1 MRFMADNRRTTEDT
15 FINRGGYN
23 EIECSYTVVPEKPE
37 KEMVQLA
44 TYGQDS
50 RGLRKAG
57 RMISP
62 KEERSRLLLELFIE
76 NQVMQAKKLKEE
88 REEKYNYIPQDREK
102 TYVGANKNTREIVLD
117 IANYISQKGFVYSN
131 EDVFNFYLALK
142 TKPFLIL
149 TGISGTG
156 KTKLVKLFAEAV
168 GATEENGR
176 FKMISVRP
184 EWKDSSDLFGYK
196 DQKQTFVPGQLT
208 SIIMEAIKLENRNKP
223 FFVCLDDMNLARV
236 EDYLS
241 HYLSLIESR
250 EFKGRDIVTS
260 PLFSE
265 AYARE
270 DLSYGNLY
278 LPDNLYLIGTV
289 NMDSEDNNLSRKVL
303 DRANVIEL
311 SQVNLHQLNFSRYTT
326 SSIQM
331 DNDFFKT
338 RFLHISDAIEQDRT
352 YVEYINEK
360 IIAINN
366 ILKKGNRAF
375 GYRVRD
381 EIIFYMLEIKISG
394 IIENENTAFDYAI
407 MHKILPSIRGKD
419 DKLKY
424 ILIELYNY
432 CNPSRQISVASNYV
446 DDAERFADYAR
457 YKRSAGKIAEMLNK

>member
-1 MRFMADNRRTTEDT
+1 MAGGRRTTEDN
-15 FINRGGYN
+15 FVNQESYN

-50 RGLRKAG
+50 RGLRKSG

-62 KEERSRLLLELFIE
+62 KEERSRLLLELFLE
-76 NQVMQAKKLKEE
+76 NQVMQARQVKEE
-88 REEKYNYIPQDREK
+88 VQYNDTPQPRESSYA
-102 TYVGANKNTREIVLD
+102 GANHNTREIVLD
-117 IANYISQKGFVYSN
+117 IANFISQKGFVYSN
-131 EDVFNFYLALK
+131 EDVLNFYLALK

-168 GATEENGR
+168 GATAENGR

-184 EWKDSSDLFGYK
+184 EWKDSTEFFGYK
-196 DQKQTFVPGQLT
+196 DQNQTFVPGQLT
-208 SIIMEAIKLENRNKP
+208 SVIMEAIKPENRNKP
-223 FFVCLDDMNLARV
+223 YFICLDDMNLARV
-236 EDYLS
+236 EDYLG

-250 EFKGRDIVTS
+250 EFKGRDIVTA
-260 PLFSE
+260 PLFTDN
-265 AYARE
+265 YVRG
-270 DLSYGNLY
+270 DFTYNNLY
-278 LPDNLYLIGTV
+278 LPENLYLVGTV
-289 NMDSEDNNLSRKVL
+289 NMDSQDNNLNRKVL

-311 SQVNLHQLNFSRYTT
+311 SQVNLQQLNFSRYTR
-326 SSIQM
+326 SSIQI
-331 DNDFFKT
+331 DNEFLKT
-338 RFLHISDAIEQDRT
+338 RFLHITDAIEMDRT

-360 IIAINN
+360 IITINN

-381 EIIFYMLEIKISG
+381 EIIFYMLENKISS
-394 IIENENTAFDYAI
+394 IIENENTVFDYAI
-407 MHKILPSIRGKD
+407 MQKILPAIKGND

-432 CNPSRQISVASNYV
+432 CNPSRQISAASNYA
-446 DDAERFADYAR
+446 DDAERFSDYAR
-457 YKRSAGKIAEMLNK
+457 YKKSAGKIAEMLNR

>member
-1 MRFMADNRRTTEDT
+1 MRFMAGGRRTTEDN
-15 FINRGGYN
+15 FVNQESYN

-50 RGLRKAG
+50 RGLRKSG

-62 KEERSRLLLELFIE
+62 KEERSRLLLELFLE
-76 NQVMQAKKLKEE
+76 NQVMQARQVKEE
-88 REEKYNYIPQDREK
+88 VQYNDTPQPRESSYA
-102 TYVGANKNTREIVLD
+102 GANHNTREIVLD
-117 IANYISQKGFVYSN
+117 IANFISQKGFVYSN

-168 GATEENGR
+168 GATVENGR

-184 EWKDSSDLFGYK
+184 EWKDSSELFGYK
-196 DQKQTFVPGQLT
+196 NQNRVFVPGQLT
-208 SIIMEAIKLENRNKP
+208 SVIMEAIKLENRNKP
-223 FFVCLDDMNLARV
+223 YFVCLDDMNLAKV

-250 EFKGRDIVTS
+250 EFKGRDIITDR
-260 PLFSE
+260 LFPENSLE
-265 AYARE
+265 EGFLYN
-270 DLSYGNLY
+270 NLY

-311 SQVNLHQLNFSRYTT
+311 SQVNLQQLNFSRYTT
-326 SSIQM
+326 SSLEIE
-331 DNDFFKT
+331 NDFLKT
-338 RFLHISDAIEQDRT
+338 RFLHITDAIEQDRT

-360 IIAINN
+360 IIAVNN

-381 EIIFYMLEIKISG
+381 EIIFYMLENKISG
-394 IIENENTAFDYAI
+394 IIENENAAFDYAI
-407 MHKILPSIRGKD
+407 MQKILPSIKGKD
-419 DKLKY
+419 SKFKY
-424 ILIELYNY
+424 VLIELYNLF
-432 CNPSRQISVASNYV
+432 NPTRQISAASNYA

-457 YKRSAGKIAEMLNK
+457 YKKSARKIAEMLNR